1 MATNP
6 PSGDGHR
13 NGAVKGRSQT
23 FNPKTEQ
30 WVKRDSETGRFMD
43 VKKDGTPF
51 KGVRK
56 EKMIIAYSEGGRVIP
71 SFALIY
77 TFTALVLSSFR

>member
-13 NGAVKGRSQT
+13 NGAVCDRSQ
-23 FNPKTEQ
+23 FQRPDGHFQKRNTENGQ
-30 WVKRDSETGRFMD
+30 FMSVKN
-43 VKKDGTPF
+43 DGTPF

-56 EKMIIAYSEGGRVIP
+56 EK
-71 SFALIY
+71 
-77 TFTALVLSSFR
+77 